1 MLWDGLDYL
10 AKPSRAGNNLKFVVG
25 YLMSPLKKFKKP
37 AHVVGDLLCFSCVV
51 RSMVSLGKS
60 CGMTEIR

>member
-1 MLWDGLDYL
+1 MLCDGLDYP
-10 AKPSRAGNNLKFVVG
+10 AKPSRAGINLKFVVG

>member
-1 MLWDGLDYL
+1 MLWDGLDYFT
-10 AKPSRAGNNLKFVVG
+10 KPSRAGINLKFVVG
-25 YLMSPLKKFKKP
+25 YLMSLLKNFKKP
-37 AHVVGDLLCFSCVV
+37 AHVVGDLLCFCCVV